1 MIEKLVAVKG
11 IIERMKTERIV
22 IKLGTSTLTQ
32 GMSELSVEHI
42 LEIVRVIARLHQQ
55 GHQVI
60 LVSSGAMAAGKAAL
74 GYPSLPK
81 HLPAKQMLAAVGQSR
96 LMELYSQLFG
106 FYSVP
111 VGQILLTRD
120 DLSHRNR
127 YLNARNT
134 LEALIQ
140 YRVVPVINENDTVS
154 TEEIRL
160 GDNDNLSALVANLV
174 EADLLILLT
183 DQDGLFTSDPRTDP
197 QAKLVKEVDS
207 QDIPDEYWQAAGG
220 SVSGLGTGGM
230 LTKLQA
236 ASLAR
241 RSGCA
246 VFITNGKYPQRIWD
260 IVRGKGAGT
269 KFTPLCSKMESRK
282 RYMLAEARNN
292 DTCLEIDAGAIKA
305 LKAGGSLLP
314 VGIKCLKGDFQ
325 RADVVVVVDKN
336 QKKVALGM
344 VNYSSIDL
352 AKIMGRQSQEIEH
365 ALGYTYGMEVIHHN
379 NLLFL

>member
-1 MIEKLVAVKG
+1 ME
-11 IIERMKTERIV
+11 TQRIV

-32 GMSELSVEHI
+32 GKTELSVEHI

-60 LVSSGAMAAGKAAL
+60 LVSSGAMAAGKASL

-106 FYSVP
+106 FYRIK
-111 VGQILLTRD
+111 VGQVLLTRD
-120 DLSHRNR
+120 DLSQRRR

-140 YRVVPVINENDTVS
+140 YQVVPVINENDTVS

-183 DQDGLFTSDPRTDP
+183 DQDGLFTSDPRNDP
-197 QAKLVKEVDS
+197 QAQLVREVDS
-207 QDIPDEYWQAAGG
+207 PEIPSTYWEAAGG

-230 LTKLQA
+230 VTKLHA
-236 ASLAR
+236 ANLAR
-241 RSGCA
+241 RSGCT
-246 VFITNGKYPQRIWD
+246 VIITNGKNPEGIWE
-260 IVRGKGAGT
+260 IVHGASVGT
-269 KFTPLCSKMESRK
+269 KFSPLCTKMESRK

-292 DTCLEIDAGAIKA
+292 DTSLEIDSGAVKA
-305 LKAGGSLLP
+305 LKSGGSLLP
-314 VGIKCLKGDFQ
+314 VGIKVVNGEFQ
-325 RADVVVVVDKN
+325 RADIVHIVDKN
-336 QKKVALGM
+336 QKKIALGM
-344 VNYSSIDL
+344 VNYSASDL
-352 AKIMGRQSQEIEH
+352 ARIMGLQSQEIEH